1 MAGRYTHHTLN
12 SVEPYSFFGK
22 IPAYLILILL
32 SIILGF
38 TYSVRPFRLKAI
50 PIVDLCANALGYG
63 GIAFLVG
70 WLTIAPIGSE
80 AVWRSLPYLFS
91 VAAAFVNTTLPDIK
105 GDSLGNDRTT
115 GVWLGKKQAC
125 RLSLALLI
133 AAIAAA
139 AFFRDWIAG
148 AAGIVCLP
156 IFIYMNFRLKQ
167 NVIIW
172 GTRIGILV
180 LSLCAGGA
188 ISAVPT
194 LVWDSAIRYA
204 LVLYNPFRNPLSLKK
219 MKTLFAY
226 LELTRPLNGVIAFIS
241 AWLGGMFASQGRV
254 ENIVDIRLLLVSIS
268 ALALLSAGNAINDYC
283 DYNIDRINRPK
294 RPLPSGRIRRRDAL
308 IFAIVLVAIGI
319 YLGALINRNATG
331 IAILVGVALVSYA
344 FWLKRTPFVGNLVVS
359 GLTV

>member
-1 MAGRYTHHTLN
+1 MHRSNTPLNKMFHLFDYVAVLRPTLLFPVWTLVLLGYHHGRTAAETPAAIQPLQLGATLCLYTLLMGAVYIVNQIADRETDAANDKLYLVAQGYVKLQILKWQVGILITL
-12 SVEPYSFFGK
+12 SILLSLLVFWK
-22 IPAYLILILL
+22 TPAYLILILL

-38 TYSVRPFRLKAI
+38 TYSVRPFRLKGI

-63 GIAFLVG
+63 SIAFLIG
-70 WLTIAPIGSE
+70 WLTIAPIGIE
-80 AVWRSLPYLFS
+80 AVSRSLPYLFS

-125 RLSLALLI
+125 RLSLVLLI

-180 LSLCAGGA
+180 LSLCAGVLFPLYLLWFG
-188 ISAVPT
+188 VVLFGT
-194 LVWDSAIRYA
+194 RWYYTTRFGIRY
-204 LVLYNPFRNPLSLKK
+204 P
-219 MKTLFAY
+219 
-226 LELTRPLNGVIAFIS
+226 
-241 AWLGGMFASQGRV
+241 
-254 ENIVDIRLLLVSIS
+254 
-268 ALALLSAGNAINDYC
+268 
-283 DYNIDRINRPK
+283 
-294 RPLPSGRIRRRDAL
+294 
-308 IFAIVLVAIGI
+308 
-319 YLGALINRNATG
+319 
-331 IAILVGVALVSYA
+331 
-344 FWLKRTPFVGNLVVS
+344 
-359 GLTV
+359 